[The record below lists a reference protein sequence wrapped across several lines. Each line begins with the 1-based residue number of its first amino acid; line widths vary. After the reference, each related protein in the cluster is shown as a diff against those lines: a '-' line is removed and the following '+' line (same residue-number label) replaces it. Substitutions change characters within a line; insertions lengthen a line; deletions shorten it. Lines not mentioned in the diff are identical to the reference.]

1 MTTQLTLPNI
11 PTDVRTPWPLG
22 VWLRVYTNSLLDDA
36 PTTIGQLIGYGL
48 YDDQATVKLVNAHGG
63 IEAPIDRVVGV
74 VSPVDARPRT
84 GFPKICPIARAPVLS
99 INCFGCEYR
108 QRDQRGYWRCDHIG
122 YQAAS
127 GAHFC
132 LDCGVELGPYAEA
145 RGWERCG
152 GPQERC
158 LKAGEKSAG

>member
-11 PTDVRTPWPLG
+11 PTDVKTP
-22 VWLRVYTNSLLDDA
+22 
-36 PTTIGQLIGYGL
+36 
-48 YDDQATVKLVNAHGG
+48 
-63 IEAPIDRVVGV
+63 
-74 VSPVDARPRT
+74 DARTRT
-84 GFPKICPIARAPVLS
+84 GFPKVCPIARADPVLA
-99 INCFGCEYR
+99 INCDGCEYR
-108 QRDQRGYWRCDHIG
+108 QRDQRGYWRCDHVS